1 MSGANLAIG
10 VAALLS
16 ASALLRKGAGSKN
29 DPDTG
34 PPARRAVSQQQRRQG
49 RVRRAILRALDA
61 GVTMRPQE
69 LKRNLP
75 EGIGAE
81 DVDREISGLLSK
93 RALYTD
99 RSGRLGRP
107 SGFHD
112 RLLQVLNSPKVE
124 DEAAIRS
131 VGLILHI
138 LPGSPL
144 AGVTLSMISVRSR
157 EDFIED
163 VREYTGDPRAGLPEL
178 RDIFRDHA
186 RRRAL
191 LDLFLEEQ
199 DRGRD
204 FNLEAS
210 GELWGG
216 MESIPW
222 LVSAVGILIR
232 ETRDSEELLRKIQV
246 LIQTELRYIY
256 DWILSNGPP
265 APGVSFQAAFQR
277 STEWHL
283 EQERMATEQFLRQR
297 KLRGEW
303 FDCPD
308 GVHPGQSKLILK
320 DPSGLFWVELRSL
333 SELRN
338 EGNINSG
345 GGCLRHCIGDGD
357 QYFNMSDA
365 GDARHFSLRAPG
377 NRPLL
382 TMTISGETWGNPTV
396 LQAKGI
402 KNRHA
407 GSDTKDGRETWTL
420 NQAARG
426 GIHFQD
432 AQAYALAES
441 EAVVNLL
448 EHLGMVK
455 ALQSHELNTVRKVI
469 SKDFQDRVA
478 QAQGRP

>member
-1 MSGANLAIG
+1 MSGVNLAIG

-29 DPDTG
+29 DPDG
-34 PPARRAVSQQQRRQG
+34 GAPARRAVSQQQRRQG
-49 RVRRAILRALDA
+49 RARRAILRALDA
-61 GVTMRPQE
+61 GVTMSPQD
-69 LKRNLP
+69 LKRNLVEGVDP
-75 EGIGAE
+75 EDI
-81 DVDREISGLLSK
+81 DRQISALLAK

-99 RSGRLGRP
+99 RAGRLGRP

-124 DEAAIRS
+124 DEAAIRT

-144 AGVTLSMISVRSR
+144 AGVVLSMISVRSR

-163 VREYTGDPRAGLPEL
+163 VREYTGNPAAGLPEL
-178 RDIFRDHA
+178 RSIFRDHA

-191 LDLFLEEQ
+191 LDLFLE
-199 DRGRD
+199 DRDPGRN

-222 LVSAVGILIR
+222 LTSAVGLLIR
-232 ETRDSEELLRKIQV
+232 EAESSEDLLRSIQA
-246 LIQTELRYIY
+246 LIREDLRHIY
-256 DWILSNGPP
+256 DWILSNAPP
-265 APGVSFQAAFQR
+265 ALGVSFRTALQR
-277 STEWHL
+277 SRDWH
-283 EQERMATEQFLRQR
+283 EQQQRRATEQLNRQR
-297 KLRGEW
+297 RLRGEW

-308 GVHPGQSKLILK
+308 GVHPEQSKLIFK
-320 DPSGLFWVELRSL
+320 DRSGLSWVELQTL
-333 SELRN
+333 KELRN
-338 EGNINSG
+338 EGNISSG
-345 GGCLRHCIGDGD
+345 GGCLRHCIGSGD

-382 TMTISGETWGNPTV
+382 TMTISGSQWGNPV
-396 LQAKGI
+396 VVQAKGFQ
-402 KNRHA
+402 NRIA
-407 GSDTKDGRETWTL
+407 GGGMADGRDTWTL
-420 NQAARG
+420 SQAAKG
-426 GIHFQD
+426 GIQFPD
-432 AQAYALAES
+432 IQAYILAES

-448 EHLGMVK
+448 KHLDMVK
-455 ALQSHELNTVRKVI
+455 ALQSPELHTVRRVLDE
-469 SKDFQDRVA
+469 DFQNRVA
-478 QAQGRP
+478 QAQGRA

>member
-29 DPDTG
+29 DSDAG

-75 EGIGAE
+75 EGVGAE

-144 AGVTLSMISVRSR
+144 TGVTLSMISVRSR

-191 LDLFLEEQ
+191 LDLFLDER

-204 FNLEAS
+204 FDLEAS
-210 GELWGG
+210 GGLWGG

-232 ETRDSEELLRKIQV
+232 EATDSEELLRRIQV

-265 APGVSFQAAFQR
+265 APGVSFQAAFQQ
-277 STEWHL
+277 STDWHG
-283 EQERMATEQFLRQR
+283 EQERMATEQRLRQR

-308 GVHPGQSKLILK
+308 GVHPEQSKLILK
-320 DPSGLFWVELRSL
+320 DPSGLFWVELRTL

-338 EGNINSG
+338 EGNIHSG

-402 KNRHA
+402 KNRQA

-448 EHLGMVK
+448 ERLGMVK
-455 ALQSHELNTVRKVI
+455 ALQSYELNTVRKVI
-469 SKDFQDRVA
+469 SKDFQARVA
-478 QAQGRP
+478 QAQGQP